1 MPTPSTIA
9 LFSLA
14 AVALAVVPGPAVA
27 YIVTQSVDKGRRAGL
42 VSALGV
48 ASGGIVHVAAAIVGL
63 SALIASSATAFTAVK
78 LVGAAYLIVVGIRR
92 ILGQD
97 DEESTEA
104 APADLRRL
112 YRQGAVV
119 NVLNPKTALFFLA
132 FLPQFVDPDRG
143 SVTLQIAVLGLLF
156 AAIALVLGRD
166 LRPARGRARRTHP
179 AHRHGRAHPPLP
191 DRRHLHRAR
200 RHGCGRARA
209 AAGRP
214 FDADPTA
221 VGFPGRRRRAGAGR
235 HRAAPAVAA
244 RPHRGCR
251 RGGARSARL
260 SRSPASRSRSS

>member
-1 MPTPSTIA
+1 VPTPSTIA

-48 ASGGIVHVAAAIVGL
+48 ASGGIVHVAAAIVGF

-78 LVGAAYLIVVGIRR
+78 LVGAAYLIIVGIRR
-92 ILGQD
+92 ILGHD
-97 DEESTEA
+97 DEETTEA

-156 AAIALVLGRD
+156 AAIALVSDATYALLADALAGRIRRTGTGARIRRYLTGGIFIALGVS
-166 LRPARGRARRTHP
+166 AAAARR
-179 AHRHGRAHPPLP
+179 
-191 DRRHLHRAR
+191 
-200 RHGCGRARA
+200 A
-209 AAGRP
+209 A
-214 FDADPTA
+214 
-221 VGFPGRRRRAGAGR
+221 
-235 HRAAPAVAA
+235 
-244 RPHRGCR
+244 
-251 RGGARSARL
+251 
-260 SRSPASRSRSS
+260 

>member
-78 LVGAAYLIVVGIRR
+78 LVGAAYLIIVGIRR

-97 DEESTEA
+97 DEETTEA

-156 AAIALVLGRD
+156 AAIALVSDATYALLADALAGRIRRTGTGARIRRYLTGGIFIALGVST
-166 LRPARGRARRTHP
+166 AAARR
-179 AHRHGRAHPPLP
+179 
-191 DRRHLHRAR
+191 
-200 RHGCGRARA
+200 A
-209 AAGRP
+209 A
-214 FDADPTA
+214 
-221 VGFPGRRRRAGAGR
+221 
-235 HRAAPAVAA
+235 
-244 RPHRGCR
+244 
-251 RGGARSARL
+251 
-260 SRSPASRSRSS
+260 